1 MYDFIF
7 WVTDAVVMAPI
18 SDVKSSNGGLTNAA
32 ILSVPDMSEQRQWW
46 QLEEVSGQ
54 LSSWVKDQKLYSLLE
69 EGVWFCWQGQAIF
82 IFLSLWW
89 ILIDYIFAF

>member
-46 QLEEVSGQ
+46 QLEEVSGR
-54 LSSWVKDQKLYSLLE
+54 LSSWVRDQKLYSLLG
-69 EGVWFCWQGQAIF
+69 EGVWFVDRGK
-82 IFLSLWW
+82 LSLSFCPR
-89 ILIDYIFAF
+89 DEF

>member
-7 WVTDAVVMAPI
+7 LVTDAVVMAPI

-54 LSSWVKDQKLYSLLE
+54 LEIRVKGRRLFLDNLKLFYYNYS
-69 EGVWFCWQGQAIF
+69 
-82 IFLSLWW
+82 
-89 ILIDYIFAF
+89 

>member
-54 LSSWVKDQKLYSLLE
+54 LSSWVRDQKLYSLLG

>member
-7 WVTDAVVMAPI
+7 GVTDAVVMAPI

-54 LSSWVKDQKLYSLLE
+54 LSSWVRDQKLYSLLG

>member
-1 MYDFIF
+1 MCYIHLDLFTVTICYVMYDFIF

-54 LSSWVKDQKLYSLLE
+54 LSSWVRD
-69 EGVWFCWQGQAIF
+69 
-82 IFLSLWW
+82 
-89 ILIDYIFAF
+89 

>member
-54 LSSWVKDQKLYSLLE
+54 LSSWVRDQKLYSLLG
-69 EGVWFCWQGQAIF
+69 EGVWFVDRGK
-82 IFLSLWW
+82 LSLSVCPR
-89 ILIDYIFAF
+89 DEF